1 MEDRGVAS
9 RAVAHVLRQ
18 AADSPAVHLAAG
30 VVALVASAADVLD
43 VALVGIVGFQL
54 GSEVAI
60 LSIAT
65 LHVLK
70 GIVDVCERSE
80 RIKATR
86 RAQFAKA

>member
-1 MEDRGVAS
+1 MAS
-9 RAVAHVLRQ
+9 RPVAHVLRQ
-18 AADSPAVHLAAG
+18 AADSPRVHLAAG
-30 VVALVASAADVLD
+30 VVALVASTVDVLD
-43 VALVGIVGFQL
+43 VALVDIVGFQL

-80 RIKATR
+80 RIKASR
-86 RAQFAKA
+86 RARLAEA